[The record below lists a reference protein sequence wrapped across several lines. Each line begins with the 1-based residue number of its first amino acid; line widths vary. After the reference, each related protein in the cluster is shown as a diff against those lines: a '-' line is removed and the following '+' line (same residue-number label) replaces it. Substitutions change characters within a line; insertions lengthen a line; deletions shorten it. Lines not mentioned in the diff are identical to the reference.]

1 MDSRVDREKQRL
13 TALLFDC
20 GISETRMHA
29 LEPIIENVA
38 WMRGKLDD
46 TREAIKTSEVVIAY
60 DNGGGQKGLRENP
73 LFKGYYSLFKSYMR
87 GLDAILDAL
96 PKEVA
101 KAVEAEVEQPKTV
114 LELVREKHKKQ
125 A

>member
-1 MDSRVDREKQRL
+1 MTERVNNEKQRL

-20 GISETRMHA
+20 GVSEARMKA

-87 GLDAILDAL
+87 GLDAVLDAL

-101 KAVEAEVEQPKTV
+101 TRVEDEVEKPKTV
-114 LELVREKHKKQ
+114 LELVREKHR